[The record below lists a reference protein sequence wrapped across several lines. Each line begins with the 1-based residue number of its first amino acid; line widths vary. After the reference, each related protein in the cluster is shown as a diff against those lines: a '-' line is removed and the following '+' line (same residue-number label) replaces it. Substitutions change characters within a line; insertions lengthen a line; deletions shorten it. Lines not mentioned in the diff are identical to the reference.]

1 VELKDLITGA
11 QEAMDQGDFRLAIA
25 AGEHALVGYD
35 ACLAA
40 HRMLGEAYLERGDQ
54 QTAISHFERTLAVDP
69 LNVVARLGLGVAS
82 EETRR
87 YEDAYGH
94 YLNAWETN
102 PALDQVRDELVR
114 LRGVLNVEGRLH
126 PTRAGLAGI
135 HARCGQFSRAAVE
148 WRAVLSLEPDSS
160 RARTALA
167 ELLWRQGDDVGAVAA
182 AREALRGCPEN
193 ARALL
198 ILADVEKRRNGA
210 TAADLI
216 QRLAQ
221 VDPTGEIVE
230 SMRYWRSDVDLDG
243 LVAES
248 ALIDSFDFESN
259 RSKQTSGLSRKGITS
274 GLAASQMAAP
284 DLWDTLVHDLVN
296 GVPSK
301 PAPTLAT
308 GVEPFSW
315 ADGTPAA
322 VPAASAP
329 EPTAAESAPPAVENK
344 PADSD
349 IFPEL
354 ASMDES
360 VDTGAEVPAIP
371 TANPPVEAE
380 DDILSLFSRTDAAI
394 PDISIPS
401 ANAAATMEDLDLDLV
416 PFSLDEITGV
426 VAPSHEVD
434 DAALAAT
441 FGVAPEPLPE
451 PPAAPATPVMPAIPE
466 EPVAATAAPEPYV
479 DPYVAA
485 DGRIDLTAGW
495 DTLDRVL
502 AAATPGA
509 TNDGGFDALIAELG
523 VDGVVPFDGAVES
536 QDEDAWSPFSEVDFD
551 VPVAEA
557 PVRDEP
563 FDVAIDR
570 SVPDA
575 TGVALDLSEVEAL
588 DINTF
593 VAPEAVAVPQ
603 NDPEPQPEPERHP
616 VMGSDIVAG
625 IPLPEP
631 SGYTQLLRNID
642 EESLLDHE
650 GDDELDPFANPDAT
664 GEPLAFD
671 ELIEVTSSDGTGPLA
686 PIAAEPA
693 EIDLAAELDFSRTDL
708 EAAMPQVDA
717 APLDLGFDGI
727 EPFDAGGFDLGTA
740 NESESGFEQALPFAG
755 PYSEPAVS
763 DLPPAAELAEVV
775 PFAFDD
781 GSLNGADG
789 APVDFSELDVAPEPM
804 HFAPPPAAEPEP
816 LLFEAPAAAQ
826 FEYTGPVAE
835 VEVESP
841 PADTW
846 FDGEDP
852 VEMAAEAAE
861 APADGQPADL
871 LVADVEIA
879 EPVEPVLAP
888 IGIRSVSWPQ
898 FVGQT
903 SELID
908 RPTEGGSLFARIAA
922 QKEALIEMG
931 VVATGKRLMP
941 VPQVAEPAVAVLEPA
956 VAVAEP
962 LIATPEPPAA
972 VNAEA
977 EEQIR
982 SDLMSMRVRLI
993 EDESSAREIADTLE
1007 EAIGGGLQSPLALRV
1022 LGEAYLKLGMVER
1035 AAAQFRQAMLTRRRG
1050 G

>member
-1 VELKDLITGA
+1 MELKDLITGA

-35 ACLAA
+35 ACLSA

-54 QTAISHFERTLAVDP
+54 QTAIGHFERTLAIDP

-94 YLNAWETN
+94 YLCAWETN

-135 HARCGQFSRAAVE
+135 HARCGQFGRAAGE

-167 ELLWRQGDDVGAVAA
+167 ELLWRQGDDAGASAA

-198 ILADVEKRRNGA
+198 ILADVEKRRNGP

-216 QRLAQ
+216 QRYSQ
-221 VDPTGEIVE
+221 VDPAGEIVE
-230 SMRYWRSDVDLDG
+230 TMRHWRSDVDLDDLLAG
-243 LVAES
+243 A
-248 ALIDSFDFESN
+248 ALIDTFDFESN
-259 RSKQTSGLSRKGITS
+259 RSRQTSGLSRKGITS
-274 GLAASQMAAP
+274 GLATSQMAAP
-284 DLWDTLVHDLVN
+284 DLWDTLVQDLAN

-315 ADGTPAA
+315 ADG
-322 VPAASAP
+322 
-329 EPTAAESAPPAVENK
+329 APPAELASPAAEPPAQPVVATK

-354 ASMDES
+354 ASMDAFVVPDVEETAAPE
-360 VDTGAEVPAIP
+360 VDQ
-371 TANPPVEAE
+371 PVEPE
-380 DDILSLFSRTDAAI
+380 DDLLSIFSRTDAAI
-394 PDISIPS
+394 PDVSIPS
-401 ANAAATMEDLDLDLV
+401 ADAAAPSDDFDFDLV
-416 PFSLDEITGV
+416 PFSLDELTGV

-441 FGVAPEPLPE
+441 FGVAADPLPE
-451 PPAAPATPVMPAIPE
+451 PPAAPVAPVPPVIPE
-466 EPVAATAAPEPYV
+466 EPVVAAAAPEPYV
-479 DPYVAA
+479 DPFVSA

-502 AAATPGA
+502 EAATPGA
-509 TNDGGFDALIAELG
+509 SGEGGFDALIAELG

-536 QDEDAWSPFSEVDFD
+536 ADEDAWSPFSDVDFD
-551 VPVAEA
+551 VPVAGA
-557 PVRDEP
+557 PVRNEP
-563 FDVAIDR
+563 FDIVIDP

-575 TGVALDLSEVEAL
+575 TGETLDLSDVEAL

-593 VAPEAVAVPQ
+593 VAPE
-603 NDPEPQPEPERHP
+603 PEPVAEQRQEPAL
-616 VMGSDIVAG
+616 GSDILAG

-631 SGYTQLLRNID
+631 SGYTQLLRNVD
-642 EESLLDHE
+642 EETLPDHA
-650 GDDELDPFANPDAT
+650 GDDEIDPFANPDAT

-671 ELIEVTSSDGTGPLA
+671 ELIGVTSSDGTGPLA

-693 EIDLAAELDFSRTDL
+693 EVDLAAELDFSRTDL
-708 EAAMPQVDA
+708 SSAVPQVDA
-717 APLDLGFDGI
+717 
-727 EPFDAGGFDLGTA
+727 EPFDFGIDGVEPFDTGGFDLAATI
-740 NESESGFEQALPFAG
+740 ESESAYGQVRPFSE
-755 PYSEPAVS
+755 PEPEPAVS
-763 DLPPAAELAEVV
+763 DLPLAAELADIV

-781 GSLNGADG
+781 GSLNGVDG
-789 APVDFSELDVAPEPM
+789 SPVDFSELDVAPEPM
-804 HFAPPPAAEPEP
+804 LFAPPAVAEPEP
-816 LLFEAPAAAQ
+816 ILFEEAEPAQFEYEAPAA
-826 FEYTGPVAE
+826 EL
-835 VEVESP
+835 EVESP

-846 FDGEDP
+846 FDGEEP
-852 VEMAAEAAE
+852 VEVAAELDE
-861 APADGQPADL
+861 ASVDDEPEDL
-871 LVADVEIA
+871 LVAEVDMA
-879 EPVEPVLAP
+879 EPIEPILAP
-888 IGIRSVSWPQ
+888 VGIRSVSWPQ

-908 RPTEGGSLFARIAA
+908 RPVEGGSLFARIAA
-922 QKEALIEMG
+922 QKEALVEMG
-931 VVATGKRLMP
+931 VVATGRRLIP
-941 VPQVAEPAVAVLEPA
+941 IPQVTEPAVAVLEPVIA
-956 VAVAEP
+956 IAEP
-962 LIATPEPPAA
+962 VVKPPEPPVAA
-972 VNAEA
+972 AAEA

-982 SDLMSMRVRLI
+982 IDLMGMRVRLI

-1007 EAIGGGLQSPLALRV
+1007 EAIAGGLQSPLALRV